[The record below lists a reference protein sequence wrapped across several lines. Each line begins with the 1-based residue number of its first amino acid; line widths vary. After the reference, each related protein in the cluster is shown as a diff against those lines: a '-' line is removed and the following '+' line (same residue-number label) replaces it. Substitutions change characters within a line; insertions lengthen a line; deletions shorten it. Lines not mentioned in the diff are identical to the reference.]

1 MFKIFLPHSSIT
13 IQTDFSIWIG
23 RSCLMKLSYGS
34 SVSTSTLPLDIGFE
48 ALMML
53 FRGSGVS
60 DFEATSRAQ
69 NTWL

>member
-13 IQTDFSIWIG
+13 IRTDFSIWIG
-23 RSCLMKLSYGS
+23 RSCLMKFSYGS
-34 SVSTSTLPLDIGFE
+34 RVSTSTLPLDIGFG
-48 ALMML
+48 ALML

-60 DFEATSRAQ
+60 DLEATSRAQ